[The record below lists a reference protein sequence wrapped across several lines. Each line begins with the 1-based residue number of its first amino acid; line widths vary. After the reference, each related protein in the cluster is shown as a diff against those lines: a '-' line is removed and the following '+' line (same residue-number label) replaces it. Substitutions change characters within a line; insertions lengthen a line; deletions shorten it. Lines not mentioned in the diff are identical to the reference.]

1 MFWCDK
7 GYKRFLALGDQK
19 TYYLRDKE
27 SNNIKEE
34 SNANTVKI
42 FIDSKFSGNTGERIV
57 KNCIKKLYKYFKK
70 EVNIKFMLHYQTTK
84 LSHFT
89 STKDKTPFLNQSS
102 VCLFAEDVNHVM
114 LVKQIARYMRGQ
126 RNTPASKGNKNE
138 QSAVCEHLSL
148 CTHYSYIAV
157 LSKIDTN
164 SFNSNQFHI
173 FQIRDNTIILDRGN
187 NWNVS
192 LFKEAPMIKK
202 QAKVKLRLNDL

>member
-7 GYKRFLALGDQK
+7 GYKQFLALGDQK

-89 STKDKTPFLNQSS
+89 STKDKTPF
-102 VCLFAEDVNHVM
+102 
-114 LVKQIARYMRGQ
+114 
-126 RNTPASKGNKNE
+126 
-138 QSAVCEHLSL
+138 
-148 CTHYSYIAV
+148 
-157 LSKIDTN
+157 
-164 SFNSNQFHI
+164 
-173 FQIRDNTIILDRGN
+173 
-187 NWNVS
+187 
-192 LFKEAPMIKK
+192 
-202 QAKVKLRLNDL
+202 

>member
-34 SNANTVKI
+34 SNRNTVKI
-42 FIDSKFSGNTGERIV
+42 FTDSKFSGNTGERIV

-89 STKDKTPFLNQSS
+89 STKYKTPFLNQSS

-114 LVKQIARYMRGQ
+114 LVKQIARYMRG
-126 RNTPASKGNKNE
+126 
-138 QSAVCEHLSL
+138 
-148 CTHYSYIAV
+148 
-157 LSKIDTN
+157 
-164 SFNSNQFHI
+164 
-173 FQIRDNTIILDRGN
+173 
-187 NWNVS
+187 
-192 LFKEAPMIKK
+192 
-202 QAKVKLRLNDL
+202 